1 MMEIGPFGLSDV
13 ENIKQLL
20 ESKSILYEMVIDKEA
35 EERILA
41 EYHAKT
47 SSSPKSNAGTLD
59 LKIIYFEINE
69 ASFIKVSKEL
79 ENYGISSPSDG
90 SFEFGDD

>member
-1 MMEIGPFGLSDV
+1 
-13 ENIKQLL
+13 
-20 ESKSILYEMVIDKEA
+20 MVIDKEA

-41 EYHAKT
+41 EYHAKI
-47 SSSPKSNAGTLD
+47 SSAPKTNAGTLD

-69 ASFIKVSKEL
+69 ASFTQVSKEL

-90 SFEFGDD
+90 SFELGDD